1 MSTLTE
7 NYKLI
12 KPDQTDAIDISNLND
27 NADIIDTTLFN
38 KVDKVNGKAL
48 STNDYTNTDKQK
60 VNTIDNKVD
69 KEDGKGLSTNDY
81 TDEDKD
87 AVGSIINKIDKIDG
101 KGLSTNDYTDEDKD
115 AVNTIGNKVDKEE
128 GKVLSTNDYT
138 NEDKEKLNSLS
149 NYIHPDTHLAS
160 MIVFEDGETLQEKF
174 NKNTLFT
181 PAETTQP

>member
-1 MSTLTE
+1 MSTLTK

-48 STNDYTNTDKQK
+48 STNDYTDADKQK

-69 KEDGKGLSTNDY
+69 KEDGKGLSTN
-81 TDEDKD
+81 E
-87 AVGSIINKIDKIDG
+87 
-101 KGLSTNDYTDEDKD
+101 
-115 AVNTIGNKVDKEE
+115 
-128 GKVLSTNDYT
+128 YT

-149 NYIHPDTHLAS
+149 NYIHPGTHLAS

>member
-1 MSTLTE
+1 MSTLTK

-27 NADIIDTTLFN
+27 NADVIDTTLF
-38 KVDKVNGKAL
+38 
-48 STNDYTNTDKQK
+48 
-60 VNTIDNKVD
+60 
-69 KEDGKGLSTNDY
+69 
-81 TDEDKD
+81 
-87 AVGSIINKIDKIDG
+87 
-101 KGLSTNDYTDEDKD
+101 
-115 AVNTIGNKVDKEE
+115 NKVDKEE